1 MVFNVAQ
8 GIESFIL
15 AYLSEK
21 EFEKAA
27 IYGVS
32 TLISTAVG
40 DIGMGWF
47 SGSEAEKFMSEP
59 IVAGL
64 LSGVGMYAFKK
75 KEKDRFL
82 SPFARGFAYT
92 GASAGINSVLAS
104 NYIAGP
110 KIELKKGD
118 VYTNPL
124 TGTKINLDK
133 DMVFR
138 TEGYQALRS
147 YVDANKDNKDIG
159 YFATNTV
166 Q

>member
-1 MVFNVAQ
+1 MVFNLAQ

-110 KIELKKGD
+110 KTELKKGD
-118 VYTNPL
+118 VYTTPS
-124 TGTKINLDK
+124 GVKIAVDK
-133 DMVFR
+133 DVTFR
-138 TEGYQALRS
+138 TEGYQALRT
-147 YVDANKDNKDIG
+147 YVDANKENKDLG
-159 YFATNTV
+159 YFASNTV

>member
-1 MVFNVAQ
+1 MVFNLSQ

-15 AYLSEK
+15 AYLGEK

-32 TLISTAVG
+32 TLVSTAVG

-47 SGSEAEKFMSEP
+47 KGSQAEKYVSEP
-59 IVAGL
+59 IVAGI

-92 GASAGINSVLAS
+92 GATAGLNSVLAA
-104 NYIAGP
+104 NYIGLPREISTEKYATAKDASGNPITPAFIPIDQSYGGLREYVVASKAG
-110 KIELKKGD
+110 GFSS
-118 VYTNPL
+118 N
-124 TGTKINLDK
+124 
-133 DMVFR
+133 MV
-138 TEGYQALRS
+138 
-147 YVDANKDNKDIG
+147 N
-159 YFATNTV
+159 
-166 Q
+166 

>member
-1 MVFNVAQ
+1 MVFNLAQ
-8 GIESFIL
+8 GIESFVL

-32 TLISTAVG
+32 TLLSTAVG

-47 SGSEAEKFMSEP
+47 KGSEAEKFVSEP

-82 SPFARGFAYT
+82 SPFARGFVYT
-92 GASAGINSVLAS
+92 GASAGLNSVLAQ
-104 NYIAGP
+104 NYINPTALE
-110 KIELKKGD
+110 IKKGASY
-118 VYTNPL
+118 VNPFTNKEV
-124 TGTKINLDK
+124 TAEADIKIIP
-133 DMVFR
+133 
-138 TEGYQALRS
+138 EGYRALRD
-147 YVDANKDNKDIG
+147 YNALQKDVG
-159 YFATNTV
+159 YLQSSV
-166 Q
+166 VL

>member
-15 AYLSEK
+15 AYLSER

-32 TLISTAVG
+32 TLLSTAVG

-47 SGSEAEKFMSEP
+47 SGSEAEKYMSEP

-92 GASAGINSVLAS
+92 GASAGINSVLAY
-104 NYIAGP
+104 NYISP
-110 KIELKKGD
+110 KPLLEVKKGD
-118 VYTNPL
+118 TYTNPYSGFVAKAENDI
-124 TGTKINLDK
+124 TIP
-133 DMVFR
+133 VPA
-138 TEGYQALRS
+138 GYSALRA
-147 YVDANKDNKDIG
+147 YNTAQKNDG
-159 YFATNTV
+159 YFASNIV

>member
-1 MVFNVAQ
+1 MVFNLSQ

-32 TLISTAVG
+32 TLVSTAVG

-47 SGSEAEKFMSEP
+47 KGSQAEKFVSEP

-92 GASAGINSVLAS
+92 GATAGLNSVLAA
-104 NYIAGP
+104 NYIGLPKEISAEKYATMKDSSGNPITPAFIPLDQSYAGLR
-110 KIELKKGD
+110 EY
-118 VYTNPL
+118 VAT
-124 TGTKINLDK
+124 TKAGGFASNAIN
-133 DMVFR
+133 
-138 TEGYQALRS
+138 
-147 YVDANKDNKDIG
+147 
-159 YFATNTV
+159 
-166 Q
+166 

>member
-1 MVFNVAQ
+1 MVFNLSQ

-32 TLISTAVG
+32 TLLSTAVG
-40 DIGMGWF
+40 DLNMGWF
-47 SGSEAEKFMSEP
+47 KGSQAEKFVSEP

-64 LSGVGMYAFKK
+64 LSGIGMYAFKK

-92 GASAGINSVLAS
+92 GATAGLNSVLAANYLGLPSEIPANAIKDKAGELSSPAFIPVDQSYAGLRTYAVASKQGALVS
-104 NYIAGP
+104 NSLY
-110 KIELKKGD
+110 
-118 VYTNPL
+118 
-124 TGTKINLDK
+124 
-133 DMVFR
+133 
-138 TEGYQALRS
+138 
-147 YVDANKDNKDIG
+147 
-159 YFATNTV
+159 
-166 Q
+166 

>member
-1 MVFNVAQ
+1 MVFNLSQ
-8 GIESFIL
+8 GVESFIL
-15 AYLSEK
+15 AYLSER

-47 SGSEAEKFMSEP
+47 SGSEAEKFVSEP

-92 GASAGINSVLAS
+92 GASAGLNSVLAA
-104 NYIAGP
+104 NYIGLP
-110 KIELKKGD
+110 EVKIAKGSVNPRTGKVVDAD
-118 VYTNPL
+118 VTLVGDGSYT
-124 TGTKINLDK
+124 
-133 DMVFR
+133 
-138 TEGYQALRS
+138 ALRM
-147 YVDANKDNKDIG
+147 ANVAAGDNAR
-159 YFATNTV
+159 YFAANTV
-166 Q
+166 N

>member
-1 MVFNVAQ
+1 MVFNLSQ
-8 GIESFIL
+8 GVESFIL

-40 DIGMGWF
+40 DVGMGWF
-47 SGSEAEKFMSEP
+47 SGTEAEKFVSEP

-82 SPFARGFAYT
+82 SPFARGFVYT
-92 GASAGINSVLAS
+92 GASAGLNSVLAA
-104 NYIAGP
+104 NYIGLPSVNIA
-110 KIELKKGD
+110 KGS
-118 VYTNPL
+118 VNPR
-124 TGTKINLDK
+124 TG
-133 DMVFR
+133 VV
-138 TEGYQALRS
+138 TETDITMPGAVSYSALRA
-147 YVDANKDNKDIG
+147 ANVAAGNNAG
-159 YFATNTV
+159 YFASNIV